1 MNQRPGIIDQGRS
14 GARDPRTREWVT
26 TAEATRLLGVK
37 RETLYAYASRGLVRA
52 VASGEAPRG
61 RVYNRDDIDRLR
73 ARSQARAGHGP
84 VAASALRWGEPV
96 LETQIGSIGR
106 DGPIYRGRLA
116 VELAREGA
124 TFEDV
129 CSLLWGAPFRPEA
142 ELDAQRLG
150 APVAHLRA
158 LLRTGAEPFDGMLV
172 TAGALAAAEQHAEPS
187 LEVARARA
195 AVLMRRLV
203 AACGLVSSADVV
215 YASLEAT
222 STARALLAALG
233 GRTTAPRVA
242 AITEA
247 LVLAADHELNPSTF
261 AARVAASAGASL
273 PACTMAALAALSGPL
288 HGAAT
293 ARVEAFVAEVA
304 RPERGAAA
312 VGDRLSRGES
322 VPGFGHPVYPEGDPR
337 GARLLEIAERL
348 GGRSRSVRILV
359 SVVNAME
366 LVARERPTL
375 DVGLV
380 ALAAA
385 LGLPRGGAL
394 AMFACGRV
402 AGWIAHALEQRAAG
416 FILRPR
422 ARYVGV

>member
-1 MNQRPGIIDQGRS
+1 MNQRQGIVDQGRS
-14 GARDPRTREWVT
+14 RARDTRSREWVT

-37 RETLYAYASRGLVRA
+37 RETLYAYASRGLVRGA
-52 VASGEAPRG
+52 ASGEGPRG
-61 RVYNRDDIDRLR
+61 RVYNREDIERLR

-96 LETQIGSIGR
+96 LETAIGSIGPL
-106 DGPIYRGRLA
+106 GPSYRGRPA

-124 TFEDV
+124 SFEDV
-129 CSLLWGAPFRPEA
+129 CSLLWGAPFRPEPD
-142 ELDAQRLG
+142 LDGRRIG
-150 APVAHLRA
+150 APVSHLRA
-158 LLRTGAEPFDGMLV
+158 LLRPGAEPFDGMLV
-172 TAGALAAAEQHAEPS
+172 TAGVLAASEQHAEPS
-187 LEVARARA
+187 IEIARARA
-195 AVLMRRLV
+195 AALMRRLV
-203 AACGLVSSADVV
+203 AACGLVTGADAVS
-215 YASLEAT
+215 ASLDAST
-222 STARALLAALG
+222 TARALLAALG
-233 GRTTAPRVA
+233 GRTTPQRVA
-242 AITEA
+242 ATTEA

-273 PACTMAALAALSGPL
+273 PACTMAALATLSGPL

-312 VGDRLSRGES
+312 VGERLARGES
-322 VPGFGHPVYPEGDPR
+322 VPGFGHPAYPGGDPR
-337 GARLLEIAERL
+337 GARLLEIAERV
-348 GGRSRSVRILV
+348 GGRARGVRILV
-359 SVVNAME
+359 SVVSAME

-380 ALAAA
+380 ALASA

-394 AMFACGRV
+394 ALFACGRS

-422 ARYVGV
+422 ARYVGA